1 MGIHNFSV
9 WLKEQYP
16 DINVPINKNNIY
28 NHIYIDM
35 NFILHNSIYDVHT
48 EEEFYNKIYLQLDII
63 FSNFIA
69 TNKIFMGLDG
79 PGSYAKISLQRQ
91 RRKLGAPGIET
102 SQVNS
107 LWITPGVDMMKK
119 IEHCLEKYIQKL
131 KKKYKYINPTIEL
144 SSSNECDEGEIKI
157 CRNIIKDNTNNN
169 YKNLIIG
176 NDADLIVLSMG
187 LKPIYNINILI
198 KNKYGNYLISLEKL
212 LRSHIEKLSL
222 TCHFEILLKNNI
234 RDDFVVLSVMM
245 GNDYL
250 PKIFYVNHNKLWDT
264 YYKFMKNND
273 CGQTLISNN
282 CFNKMNCLQFFN
294 MLCQLVPKSQ
304 KNIGLKNIN
313 LKKTRLYLE
322 GILWCLQMYKTGI
335 CPKYDYIYNYK
346 TTPNLHEILYFMNM
360 ETVCVPQSNTPSIP
374 VEYYSLLI
382 LPEKCYNLISSEH
395 KNNFDHSIL
404 KDIECSVCNKYKN
417 DLGLTNSDSEK
428 KSDNKLMQKY
438 KDHKKTAHDEINI
451 DFINNFL
458 KYLDKK
464 NI

>member
-16 DINVPINKNNIY
+16 NINVPINKNNIY

-35 NFILHNSIYDVHT
+35 NFILHNSIYDVRT
-48 EEEFYNKIYLQLDII
+48 EEEFYCKIYSQLDII

-79 PGSYAKISLQRQ
+79 PGSYAKIFLQRQ
-91 RRKLGAPGIET
+91 RRKIGANEIDPSKI
-102 SQVNS
+102 NS

-119 IEHCLEKYIQKL
+119 IENCLEKYIQKL
-131 KKKYKYINPTIEL
+131 KKKYKYINPTIEF
-144 SSSNECDEGEIKI
+144 SSSSECDEGEIKI
-157 CRNIIKDNTNNN
+157 CRNIVKDNPDNS

-187 LKPIYNINILI
+187 LKPIHNINILI

-212 LRSHIEKLSL
+212 IKSHVEKLSIGNN
-222 TCHFEILLKNNI
+222 FEALLKNNI

-264 YYKFMKNND
+264 YYNFMKNKD

-282 CFNKMNCLQFFN
+282 SFNKINCLQFFN

-304 KNIGLKNIN
+304 KNISLKNIN
-313 LKKTRLYLE
+313 FKKIKLYLE

-346 TTPNLHEILYFMNM
+346 TTPNLHEILYFLNI
-360 ETVCVPQSNTPSIP
+360 ETICVPKSDTQSIP

-382 LPEKCYNLISSEH
+382 LPQQGYYLISTEH
-395 KNNFDHSIL
+395 KNNFDHTIL
-404 KDIECSVCNKYKN
+404 KDIECSICNKYKKN
-417 DLGLTNSDSEK
+417 LGLINSDSEK
-428 KSDNKLMQKY
+428 KSDNKIMQKY
-438 KDHKKTAHDEINI
+438 KNHKKLSHDEINI

-458 KYLDKK
+458 KNLNKK